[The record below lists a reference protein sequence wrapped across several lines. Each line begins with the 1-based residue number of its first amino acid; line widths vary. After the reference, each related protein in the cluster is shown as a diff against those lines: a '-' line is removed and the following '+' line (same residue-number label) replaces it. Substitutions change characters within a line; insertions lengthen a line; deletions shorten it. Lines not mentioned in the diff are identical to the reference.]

1 VLAHYDGPLEA
12 GETRASM
19 GEFSPDARLIERATE
34 VGPTVFARWNADD
47 KLPNCAADPCLSMAL
62 SKVRSFIMYG
72 LLRCKSHLIQHMAGR
87 CEVSCPLL
95 QMTQAAPEAPEADAD
110 GAVEEF
116 SWGRVDQSL
125 ETTMREIQVRGRIM

>member
-1 VLAHYDGPLEA
+1 MYVH

-62 SKVRSFIMYG
+62 SKVSSFIMYG

-87 CEVSCPLL
+87 CHVNVNKCELSPVADDPSCPRS
-95 QMTQAAPEAPEADAD
+95 P
-110 GAVEEF
+110 
-116 SWGRVDQSL
+116 
-125 ETTMREIQVRGRIM
+125 RG